1 MSDHFTRVLSR
12 PEFIALMA
20 ALMALNALAI
30 DVMLPAL
37 PYMGE
42 ALGISHENERQFVI
56 STYMIGMG
64 VAQLAFGP
72 LTDRFGRRAPLLAG
86 IAVYV
91 VAVIFAAFAPSFTML
106 LVLRFIQGMGAAS
119 VRVITTAVV
128 RDRYSGRE
136 MAEVMSLIFM
146 VFMAIPVVAP
156 SIGQVLLL
164 TGPWQTIFLFMGVL
178 ALAFWLWT
186 FLRLP
191 ETLPL
196 DKRRPLSLGGVVD
209 GFRIVFTNRV
219 AISYGLAGTFLFG
232 ALFGFISSSQ
242 QIYVDI
248 YGLGVYFPVAF
259 AAMAGLMAVS
269 SFTNSKVVRRV
280 GMRRLSHGAMLVFT
294 LFSGIW
300 LAFALIGF
308 LPLWLFFGLLCVIMF
323 SFGWSA
329 SNMNSLSMEPLGA
342 VAGTAASVFG
352 FIQTVGGAL
361 IGGYIGQLFD
371 NTTIPAAAGYFSMGI
386 LALLCILVAE
396 RGRLFG
402 VGEQYEPG
410 KGVPVMEA
418 H

>member
-1 MSDHFTRVLSR
+1 MSDHYTRVLSR

-42 ALGISHENERQFVI
+42 ALNVADENERQFVI
-56 STYMIGMG
+56 ASYMIGMG

-86 IAVYV
+86 IGVYV
-91 VAVIFAAFAPSFTML
+91 VAVVIAAFAPSFTML
-106 LVLRFIQGMGAAS
+106 LVLRFIQGLGAAS

-136 MAEVMSLIFM
+136 MAEVMSLVFM
-146 VFMAIPVVAP
+146 VFMAIPVIAP

-164 TGPWQTIFLFMGVL
+164 TGPWQTIFLFMGGL
-178 ALAFWLWT
+178 ALAFWIWT
-186 FLRLP
+186 FIRLP

-196 DKRRPLSLGGVVD
+196 DKRRPLSLKGVIE
-209 GFRIVFTNRV
+209 GFHIVFTNRV
-219 AISYGLAGTFLFG
+219 AISYGLAGMFLFA

-248 YGLGVYFPVAF
+248 YGLGVFFPLAF

-269 SFTNSKVVRRV
+269 SFTNSRVVRRL
-280 GMRRLSHGAMLVFT
+280 GMRRLSHGAMLTFT
-294 LFSGIW
+294 GVSGIW
-300 LAFALIGF
+300 LAFALSGF
-308 LPLWLFFGLLCVIMF
+308 LPLWLFFGLLCIIMF

-352 FIQTVGGAL
+352 FVQTVGGAL
-361 IGGYIGQLFD
+361 IGGYIGQLFN
-371 NTTIPAAAGYFSMGI
+371 NTTIPAASGYVSMG
-386 LALLCILVAE
+386 ALSLVCILIAE

-402 VGEQYEPG
+402 VGEQYAET
-410 KGVPVMEA
+410 KGEPVMEA